1 MRDDVELVRPQSP
14 DADPAAAAAQL
25 NEERQRL
32 LDEAM
37 ALAAERRLVE
47 SARHEYGTVHGLTP
61 TDPEPSWVAEVRHH
75 SGAIGGA
82 LGANPPIYDTPIQ
95 NMHPAEAAMV
105 DIKFLEAEERQQR
118 IC

>member
-47 SARHEYGTVHGLTP
+47 SARHEYALQKKYTSVMIR
-61 TDPEPSWVAEVRHH
+61 VCH
-75 SGAIGGA
+75 SRLRFLSCMYIH
-82 LGANPPIYDTPIQ
+82 D
-95 NMHPAEAAMV
+95 
-105 DIKFLEAEERQQR
+105 KFMTESR
-118 IC
+118 